1 MKQNQENGEKT
12 LIKEKKTRSENK
24 KKNQRTTN
32 LIRPNRKKEKES
44 TIYNTKINI
53 EKYVPK
59 EKNKKTIKKV

>member
-32 LIRPNRKKEKES
+32 LIRPNRKKE
-44 TIYNTKINI
+44 
-53 EKYVPK
+53 
-59 EKNKKTIKKV
+59 